1 MHNFLIFIK
10 FYFVTGTTFEKLL
23 CVIHFIKKEIV
34 GSAFWYNLKKTTS
47 STFYYNLKKCTLLP
61 PLHPKLDL
69 ESVYIIRLGPGLFLG
84 EYCVSL
90 FTLSL
95 KEMY

>member
-1 MHNFLIFIK
+1 M
-10 FYFVTGTTFEKLL
+10 TGTTFEQLL
-23 CVIHFIKKEIV
+23 CVIHFIIKEIV
-34 GSAFWYNLKKTTS
+34 GSAFWYNFKKNTLHPPHSTTI
-47 STFYYNLKKCTLLP
+47 LKKCTLLP